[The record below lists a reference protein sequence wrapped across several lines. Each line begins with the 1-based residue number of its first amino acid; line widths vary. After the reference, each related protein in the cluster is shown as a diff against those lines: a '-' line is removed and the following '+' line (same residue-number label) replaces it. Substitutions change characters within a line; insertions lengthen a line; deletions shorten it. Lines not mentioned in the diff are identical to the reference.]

1 MILETNRL
9 ILRPWQDSDAEEL
22 YKYAKAPAVATIAG
36 RNVHTSV
43 EYSREN
49 VNNITAAIAADGY
62 EILRRPRVM
71 GDGYYESVV
80 LDNDGNQIEITV

>member
-22 YKYAKAPAVATIAG
+22 YKYAKGPAVDPIAG

-49 VNNITAAIAADGY
+49 NNITAAIAADGY
-62 EILRRPRVM
+62 EILRRPRVT